1 MRTAFTCQVRS
12 FPVASFQLEENAA
25 AFLGG
30 GYFLRFK
37 IPKTTVASSIRSVST
52 SIVVMRVTPLF
63 RGNNLAV
70 PYQQLHYSIHGFI
83 LSINRSSGRLLCICL
98 VFHPITPKQAHLSV
112 CLFPYITL
120 YPFRPAGS
128 YQSTGRSDIVLAAMT
143 ASTHASG
150 NAHCA
155 LPSPVG
161 ASLGNALS
169 SSFAAAKPSAPLSV
183 LSSRSSAEATPPATS
198 CISSIGAARPLEP
211 PPEQQQEQLERKQQR
226 NVAENVHER
235 AQTGRCAVYHD
246 RNNVRERNELQPW
259 LRRFIRPPPKCS
271 LYHGSAC

>member
-1 MRTAFTCQVRS
+1 M
-12 FPVASFQLEENAA
+12 
-25 AFLGG
+25 
-30 GYFLRFK
+30 
-37 IPKTTVASSIRSVST
+37 
-52 SIVVMRVTPLF
+52 
-63 RGNNLAV
+63 
-70 PYQQLHYSIHGFI
+70 
-83 LSINRSSGRLLCICL
+83 
-98 VFHPITPKQAHLSV
+98 

-143 ASTHASG
+143 ASQHASG

-169 SSFAAAKPSAPLSV
+169 SSFAAAKPSAPPSV

-198 CISSIGAARPLEP
+198 CISSMLSEVPKHQPMAARSLEP
-211 PPEQQQEQLERKQQR
+211 PPEQRQEQPERKQQR
-226 NVAENVHER
+226 DVAENVHER
-235 AQTGRCAVYHD
+235 AQTGRCAVRHD

-271 LYHGSAC
+271 LYHGFAC